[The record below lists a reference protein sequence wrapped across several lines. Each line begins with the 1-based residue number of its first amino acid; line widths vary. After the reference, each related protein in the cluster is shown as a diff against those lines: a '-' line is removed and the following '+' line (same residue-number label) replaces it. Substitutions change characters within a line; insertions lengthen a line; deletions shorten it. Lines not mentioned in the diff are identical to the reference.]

1 MTYEVAV
8 FTSCGTEKILNENER
23 KNRERNRHSLSIVL
37 EAIRLLA
44 HQEIPIC
51 GNNEDESNLLE
62 ILKFSAQL
70 CSALEKRTK
79 MFISHEIQNEILELI
94 SHHITMFYIM
104 YKFYTF

>member
-1 MTYEVAV
+1 MTYEVVV

-51 GNNEDESNLLE
+51 GNNVDESNLLE

-94 SHHITMFYIM
+94 SHHIIMFYIM